1 MSERTPLHAQDDAPV
16 APGTVD
22 VELWLARNFLDQ
34 VAEADI
40 HSHADM
46 IKAAAG
52 LDYRLRA
59 LVAALDA
66 ERGEVR

>member
-1 MSERTPLHAQDDAPV
+1 MSERTPLHTPDDVPV

-22 VELWLARNFLDQ
+22 TELWLARTFLGE
-34 VAEADI
+34 VAEANI
-40 HSHADM
+40 HSHGDM

-59 LVAALDA
+59 LVAALDS
-66 ERGEVR
+66 ERGEQR